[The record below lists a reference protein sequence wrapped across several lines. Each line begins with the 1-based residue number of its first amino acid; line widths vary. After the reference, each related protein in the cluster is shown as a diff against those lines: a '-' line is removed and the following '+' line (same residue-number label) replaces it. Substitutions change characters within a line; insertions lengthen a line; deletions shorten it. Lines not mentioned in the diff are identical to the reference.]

1 MAKSFKQCRR
11 EKMFEVII
19 AFAKITCPEKNFF
32 VYLQKSKQNNYERRN
47 YKSGAL
53 YLCFNTIR

>member
-1 MAKSFKQCRR
+1 
-11 EKMFEVII
+11 MFEVII
-19 AFAKITCPEKNFF
+19 AFAKITCPDKKSF

-47 YKSGAL
+47 HKTSAL

>member
-1 MAKSFKQCRR
+1 
-11 EKMFEVII
+11 MFEVII
-19 AFAKITCPEKNFF
+19 AFAKITCPDKKSF
-32 VYLQKSKQNNYERRN
+32 VYLPKSKQNNYERRY

>member
-1 MAKSFKQCRR
+1 
-11 EKMFEVII
+11 MFEVII
-19 AFAKITCPEKNFF
+19 AFAKITCPDKKSF